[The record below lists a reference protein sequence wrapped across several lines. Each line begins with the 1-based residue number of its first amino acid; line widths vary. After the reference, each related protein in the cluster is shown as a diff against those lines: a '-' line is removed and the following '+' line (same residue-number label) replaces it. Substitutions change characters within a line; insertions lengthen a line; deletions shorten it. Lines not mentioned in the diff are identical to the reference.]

1 MPNRLVLAGVG
12 DLLEVGDLQ
21 SPGLFL
27 RHGSADTNLL
37 AIMSQE
43 GVVVTLQAELAAGRR

>member
-1 MPNRLVLAGVG
+1 MIGMPTWLVLAGVG

-21 SPGLFL
+21 GLGLFL
-27 RHGSADTNLL
+27 RHGSGDANLL

-43 GVVVTLQAELAAGRR
+43 GVVVTL